1 MSNHEGSYLL
11 NQVISKLDE
20 RKVFEFL
27 GPEKTH
33 EFLQETVNLA
43 TLKYDCNSG
52 EILEDHADRFNI
64 CYGCL
69 KRSESLEDGLCR
81 ECLGETY

>member
-1 MSNHEGSYLL
+1 MSNHEGGRLL

-27 GPEKTH
+27 GTEKTH
-33 EFLQETVNLA
+33 EFLKETINLA
-43 TLKYDCNSG
+43 TLKYDCNSA
-52 EILEDHADRFNI
+52 EILEDYAQKFNI

-69 KRSESLEDGLCR
+69 ARSESLEEGLCPQ
-81 ECLGETY
+81 CLGAIE